1 MSNLVLQI
9 KNLSHTYNGTD
20 PSLNEINL
28 EIKEGEKVSILGNS
42 GCGKSTLLRLI
53 AGFEKPSSGQIFING
68 LEVSSKTSFLLPE
81 KRNLGLV
88 LNYPSLG
95 ITKAGFDVDK
105 TDADSMFNVICSCID
120 HIYEGEKIYPAK
132 DSTQKELKDF
142 INIDKTDTQIIV
154 TGTNTSG
161 CVYKSKSIGAYH
173 WSKAGFKTKIY
184 LPMTIE
190 YEQKGI
196 NDLEKNI
203 NGFATLYNEI
213 KKDKCFDIDIVKNFN
228 DLKLPV

>member
-1 MSNLVLQI
+1 MKEPKFKPAHII
-9 KNLSHTYNGTD
+9 KNI
-20 PSLNEINL
+20 ER
-28 EIKEGEKVSILGNS
+28 IL
-42 GCGKSTLLRLI
+42 
-53 AGFEKPSSGQIFING
+53 
-68 LEVSSKTSFLLPE
+68 
-81 KRNLGLV
+81 
-88 LNYPSLG
+88 LG
-95 ITKAGFDVDK
+95 IIALLTVVAVLHEIY
-105 TDADSMFNVICSCID
+105 SID
-120 HIYEGEKIYPAK
+120 YIKSK
-132 DSTQKELKDF
+132 LKDF

-190 YEQKGI
+190 YELKGI

-213 KKDKCFDIDIVKNFN
+213 KKDKRFDIDIVKNFN

>member
-1 MSNLVLQI
+1 MKTLILLIDFYGHPALTTDRYNDSIRYSALTEIISSSYIDRTNCAIFSTSIPQNDERLLELKKMAILKGFPFVTPIPGTNSVPWDEIYSIDYI
-9 KNLSHTYNGTD
+9 K
-20 PSLNEINL
+20 
-28 EIKEGEKVSILGNS
+28 
-42 GCGKSTLLRLI
+42 
-53 AGFEKPSSGQIFING
+53 
-68 LEVSSKTSFLLPE
+68 SK
-81 KRNLGLV
+81 
-88 LNYPSLG
+88 
-95 ITKAGFDVDK
+95 
-105 TDADSMFNVICSCID
+105 
-120 HIYEGEKIYPAK
+120 
-132 DSTQKELKDF
+132 LKDF

-196 NDLEKNI
+196 NDLERNI

-213 KKDKCFDIDIVKNFN
+213 KKDKCFDIDIVKNFT

>member
-1 MSNLVLQI
+1 MKTLILLIDFYGHPALTTDRYNDSIRYSALTEIISSSTIDRKNCAIFSTSIPQNDERLLELKKMAILKGFPFVTPIPGTNDVPWDEIYSIDYI
-9 KNLSHTYNGTD
+9 K
-20 PSLNEINL
+20 
-28 EIKEGEKVSILGNS
+28 
-42 GCGKSTLLRLI
+42 
-53 AGFEKPSSGQIFING
+53 
-68 LEVSSKTSFLLPE
+68 SK
-81 KRNLGLV
+81 
-88 LNYPSLG
+88 
-95 ITKAGFDVDK
+95 
-105 TDADSMFNVICSCID
+105 
-120 HIYEGEKIYPAK
+120 
-132 DSTQKELKDF
+132 LKDF

-196 NDLEKNI
+196 NDLERNI
-203 NGFATLYNEI
+203 NGFATLYKRI

>member
-1 MSNLVLQI
+1 MKTLILLIDFTGHQALTTDSHSDNVRYSALTEIISSGFIDKTKCVFFSTTIPKHDERLLELRRIAISKGFKFEIPSDEESNQGDVAFSI
-9 KNLSHTYNGTD
+9 DYVKSKFEKF
-20 PSLNEINL
+20 EIN
-28 EIKEGEKVSILGNS
+28 N
-42 GCGKSTLLRLI
+42 
-53 AGFEKPSSGQIFING
+53 
-68 LEVSSKTSFLLPE
+68 
-81 KRNLGLV
+81 
-88 LNYPSLG
+88 
-95 ITKAGFDVDK
+95 
-105 TDADSMFNVICSCID
+105 
-120 HIYEGEKIYPAK
+120 
-132 DSTQKELKDF
+132 
-142 INIDKTDTQIIV
+142 TDTQIIV